1 MKKITIFL
9 AALLLVFAAGCR
21 EDASLD
27 GLESQTKEEGTS
39 AGENAESIAVKEALT
54 YESALEYNWVAEYAP
69 AAGKSYTIL
78 FNFLSDSSVA
88 TDSPVSEN
96 EKNLA
101 LFSVSALKEGGVII
115 KFDGP
120 TMLNDEIV
128 DSEFRE
134 RQLIVESTTETTINC
149 VGASSGKPVVLT
161 KATSEDVLKLGEKLV
176 WLALSKK
183 NAMQGVLRDS
193 ENKPLV
199 FEPGLHFKMPL
210 IESVKTLDA
219 RIQTMDNQADRFV
232 TKEKKDLIVD
242 SYIKWRISDFSR
254 YYLATGGGDVSQAEV
269 LLKRKFSDRLRSEI
283 GRLDVKDIVTDSR
296 GRLTLEV
303 RDALNSGSA
312 GTEDEVTTPAADDA
326 IAKAAERVQAETNG
340 KVPVIN
346 PNSMAALGIEVVDV
360 RIKQINL
367 PAEVSEAIYNR
378 MRAEREAVA
387 RRHRSQGQ
395 EEAEKLRAAA
405 DYEVTKT
412 LAESERQ
419 GRILRGEGDAEAA
432 KLFADAFSQDPDF
445 YAFIR
450 SLRAYE
456 NSFQS
461 NQNVMV
467 LSPDSDFFRYMKTPA
482 NATR

>member
-1 MKKITIFL
+1 MRKSLIAIIVIVLVVLYASIF
-9 AALLLVFAAGCR
+9 V
-21 EDASLD
+21 
-27 GLESQTKEEGTS
+27 
-39 AGENAESIAVKEALT
+39 VKEGERGITLRF
-54 YESALEYNWVAEYAP
+54 
-69 AAGKSYTIL
+69 GK
-78 FNFLSDSSVA
+78 
-88 TDSPVSEN
+88 
-96 EKNLA
+96 
-101 LFSVSALKEGGVII
+101 
-115 KFDGP
+115 
-120 TMLNDEIV
+120 
-128 DSEFRE
+128 
-134 RQLIVESTTETTINC
+134 
-149 VGASSGKPVVLT
+149 VV
-161 KATSEDVLKLGEKLV
+161 
-176 WLALSKK
+176 
-183 NAMQGVLRDS
+183 RDD

-199 FEPGLHFKMPL
+199 YEPGLHFKVPF

-296 GRLTLEV
+296 GRLTIEV
-303 RDALNSGSA
+303 REALNSGSA
-312 GTEDEVTTPAADDA
+312 GTEDEVETPAADDA
-326 IAKAAERVQAETNG
+326 IAKAAERVAKETDG

-378 MRAEREAVA
+378 MRAERAAVA

-405 DYEVTKT
+405 DYQVTRT
-412 LAESERQ
+412 LAEAERQ
-419 GRILRGEGDAEAA
+419 ARMTRGEGDAEAA

-456 NSFQS
+456 SSFKS
-461 NQNVMV
+461 NQDVMV
-467 LSPDSDFFRYMKTPA
+467 LSPENDFFRYMKSP
-482 NATR
+482 TRSSR